1 MSEDLLLADLRRAS
15 TWPNALL
22 RVANDSGEHFFA
34 GYKQLG
40 AYNLPHQP
48 RIHLSISP
56 GGQRVVWQRGTGSEL
71 FMHLL
76 DWATTRPYRIRFEYA
91 HQIDERGGEPVCH
104 VTIFEVDAV
113 AQAQARDP
121 LSALLRALALADQ
134 VPVSSMPGEIGYGV
148 WSGFKS

>member
-15 TWPNALL
+15 TWPHALL

-40 AYNLPHQP
+40 AYGLPHQP
-48 RIHLSISP
+48 RVHLSISP
-56 GGQRVVWQRGTGSEL
+56 GGQRVIWQRGNGNEL

-76 DWATTRPYRIRFEYA
+76 DWATTRPYRVRFEYA
-91 HQIDERGGEPVCH
+91 RQVDERGDVPDCQI
-104 VTIFEVDAV
+104 TIFEVDVV

-134 VPVSSMPGEIGYGV
+134 APAQSVPRDGSYGV